1 MDWSILAP
9 YGVPATIAVIAMVV
23 AIVVTAIVV
32 MRPRTTKSSGPR
44 RPTPSS
50 AVDPF
55 YLDSS
60 HAGEPKTQDGS
71 GR

>member
-9 YGVPATIAVIAMVV
+9 YGIPASIAVIAMVV
-23 AIVVTAIVV
+23 AVVATAIVV
-32 MRPRTTKSSGPR
+32 TRPRGTKRSGPR
-44 RPTPSS
+44 PPAPSS

-60 HAGEPKTQDGS
+60 HAGEPRTQDGS

>member
-1 MDWSILAP
+1 MDWSVLAP
-9 YGVPATIAVIAMVV
+9 YGIPASIAAIAMVIAV
-23 AIVVTAIVV
+23 VVTAIAIT
-32 MRPRTTKSSGPR
+32 RPRTTKRSGPR
-44 RPTPSS
+44 RPVPSS

-60 HAGEPKTQDGS
+60 HAGEPQTQDGS

>member
-9 YGVPATIAVIAMVV
+9 YGIPASIAVVAMVIAV
-23 AIVVTAIVV
+23 VVTAVV
-32 MRPRTTKSSGPR
+32 VTRPRSPKRRAPRGPA
-44 RPTPSS
+44 PSS

-60 HAGEPKTQDGS
+60 HAGEPRTQDGS

>member
-9 YGVPATIAVIAMVV
+9 YGIPASIAVVAMVV
-23 AIVVTAIVV
+23 AVVVTAIVV
-32 MRPRTTKSSGPR
+32 TRPRTTKRSAPRGPA
-44 RPTPSS
+44 PSS

-60 HAGEPKTQDGS
+60 HAGEPRTQDGS

>member
-1 MDWSILAP
+1 MDGSILAP
-9 YGVPATIAVIAMVV
+9 YGIPASIAVV
-23 AIVVTAIVV
+23 AIVIAVVVTAVVV
-32 MRPRTTKSSGPR
+32 MRPRTPKRSAPR
-44 RPTPSS
+44 APAPSS

-60 HAGEPKTQDGS
+60 HAGEPRTQDGS

>member
-1 MDWSILAP
+1 M
-9 YGVPATIAVIAMVV
+9 VIAV
-23 AIVVTAIVV
+23 VVTAIAVT
-32 MRPRTTKSSGPR
+32 RPRSTKRSRPH

-60 HAGEPKTQDGS
+60 HAGEPQTQDGS

>member
-9 YGVPATIAVIAMVV
+9 YGIPASIAVMAMVIAV
-23 AIVVTAIVV
+23 VVTAIAVT
-32 MRPRTTKSSGPR
+32 RPRSTKRSRPH

-60 HAGEPKTQDGS
+60 HAGEPQTQDGS